1 MSKSLVSRWV
11 ILVFTGATAATTS
24 AQSEFVEI
32 GIGGLSRLSPRH
44 LEFLD
49 TTAMVLHREVE
60 RSVFGR

>member
-1 MSKSLVSRWV
+1 V

-32 GIGGLSRLSPRH
+32 GIGGQSRLSPRH

-49 TTAMVLHREVE
+49 TTALVLHPEVE